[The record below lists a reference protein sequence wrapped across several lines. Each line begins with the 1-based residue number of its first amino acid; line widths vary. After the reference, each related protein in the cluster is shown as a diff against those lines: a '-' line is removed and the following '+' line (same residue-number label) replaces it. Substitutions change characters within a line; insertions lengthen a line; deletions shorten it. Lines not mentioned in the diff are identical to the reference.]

1 MTLWLIRHG
10 RDGEFESL
18 ALEQGR
24 MLMGFEVFGDI
35 SAVKTRAELE
45 ERAEKGHADASPAQ
59 RSAWVGQIAAFRF
72 DVKPGDHVV
81 MPRKALGTVRIGR
94 VTGPYEW
101 IASNPEWQRQTRKV
115 AWEEPEIPRTA
126 FPADIRA
133 SFGTLGTLRR
143 VLAENAEARVL
154 EVLKAAQAGQPVSPA
169 DPPPGVEPPPD
180 DLTGDALNF
189 EELALDEIAR
199 LVITRFHGHG
209 LSRLVA
215 AILGAE
221 GYVTHTAPPGKDG
234 GVDVLAGQGPFGF
247 ERPRIAVQV
256 KSGAGAASAMLVR
269 ELRGAMPSFRADHCL
284 FVSWAGFTPDAEK
297 EARQHQFDTRL
308 WTQADLLTALLR
320 NYDRLPAD
328 IRRDLPLKRIWA
340 PVRSVD

>member
-24 MLMGFEVFGDI
+24 MLMGFELFGDI

-101 IASNPEWQRQTRKV
+101 VASNPEWQRQTRKV

-126 FPADIRA
+126 FPADIAHRSERSAPCGACGRRMPRRA
-133 SFGTLGTLRR
+133 CWR
-143 VLAENAEARVL
+143 
-154 EVLKAAQAGQPVSPA
+154 
-169 DPPPGVEPPPD
+169 
-180 DLTGDALNF
+180 
-189 EELALDEIAR
+189 
-199 LVITRFHGHG
+199 
-209 LSRLVA
+209 
-215 AILGAE
+215 
-221 GYVTHTAPPGKDG
+221 
-234 GVDVLAGQGPFGF
+234 
-247 ERPRIAVQV
+247 
-256 KSGAGAASAMLVR
+256 
-269 ELRGAMPSFRADHCL
+269 C
-284 FVSWAGFTPDAEK
+284 
-297 EARQHQFDTRL
+297 
-308 WTQADLLTALLR
+308 
-320 NYDRLPAD
+320 
-328 IRRDLPLKRIWA
+328 
-340 PVRSVD
+340 